1 VVGGRD
7 EAMKEA
13 IKILEQELAY
23 YEANRGECPK
33 NDDYFEGYVES
44 LKSSI
49 AFLTRCEI
57 ESK

>member
-1 VVGGRD
+1 
-7 EAMKEA
+7 MKEA